1 MPFASV
7 ATGSEDNKMNTVM
20 TTERSR
26 HEHPPQRVE
35 VHHHHEVRRVGLLD
49 RVALHLGVA
58 LVKWGRRPLLVETR
72 ERRANR
78 VERRLAVLERELA
91 AERMRYLNVP
101 RQ

>member
-1 MPFASV
+1 
-7 ATGSEDNKMNTVM
+7 MNTVL
-20 TTERSR
+20 TTERGR
-26 HEHPPQRVE
+26 HQHPPEPAEAQYRY
-35 VHHHHEVRRVGLLD
+35 EVRRVGLAD

-58 LVKWGRRPLLVETR
+58 LVKWGRRPLTVETR

-78 VERRLAVLERELA
+78 VEHLLARLAREQE